1 MFEKLYEEILEDIK
15 NGNGDKYLIEKIY
28 PGVYTVLTDEYAV
41 RLTIPENAEPKNFRE
56 GHMVDRV
63 LMRTFYIYHDGGTLI
78 NDENSVFGGKSVK
91 ATFVNKDELSAF
103 GKRLMEEN
111 ENLSAIRNEETQEI
125 YLCYLSAILK
135 TFDIYQTAAVI
146 KDKQN
151 DDRVSKTDTEIK
163 LLQTLNPDLPVI
175 RIPNEGIA
183 IDPKVYIAE
192 YADDEN
198 GVRFYSREDFRY
210 LYFNANKSS
219 FENMS
224 ANERHYTL
232 DKKCA
237 KLDWKEAI
245 FVESEEL

>member
-1 MFEKLYEEILEDIK
+1 MFEKLYEEIQEDIK
-15 NGNGDKYLIEKIY
+15 NGNGDKYLFEKVFDDMYI
-28 PGVYTVLTDEYAV
+28 VLTDEYV
-41 RLTIPENAEPKNFRE
+41 VTLIIPENIAPKKFCKAINKDNVF
-56 GHMVDRV
+56 
-63 LMRTFYIYHDGGTLI
+63 MRMFYVCSDGKTYI
-78 NDENSVFGGKSVK
+78 NNICTPEARQVE
-91 ATFVNKDELSAF
+91 ATFVDKEELSVF
-103 GKRLMEEN
+103 GKRLMAEEN
-111 ENLSAIRNEETQEI
+111 LVAIRCEETLKIHLCVISTILNTVTI
-125 YLCYLSAILK
+125 YKTVAAIE
-135 TFDIYQTAAVI
+135 DIQAAMNTKI
-146 KDKQN
+146 N
-151 DDRVSKTDTEIK
+151 
-163 LLQTLNPDLPVI
+163 LLQVLHPELPVI

>member
-15 NGNGDKYLIEKIY
+15 NGNGDKYLFEKVLDGMYI
-28 PGVYTVLTDEYAV
+28 VLTDKYAV
-41 RLTIPENAEPKNFRE
+41 MLMIPENIAPKKFRKAINLSD
-56 GHMVDRV
+56 VF
-63 LMRTFYIYHDGGTLI
+63 MRTFYVCSDSETYI
-78 NDENSVFGGKSVK
+78 NNISTPDTKPVK
-91 ATFVNKDELSAF
+91 ATLVDKEELSVL
-103 GKRLMEEN
+103 GKRLMTEEEN
-111 ENLSAIRNEETQEI
+111 LVAIRCEETQKI
-125 YLCYLSAILK
+125 HLCVLSA
-135 TFDIYQTAAVI
+135 TWGTVTIYRTVAVI
-146 KDKQN
+146 EDSQAKLKSETN
-151 DDRVSKTDTEIK
+151 
-163 LLQTLNPDLPVI
+163 LLQVLYPELPVI

-183 IDPKVYIAE
+183 IAPKVYIAE

-224 ANERHYTL
+224 VNERYYIL

-237 KLDWKEAI
+237 ELDWKEAI

>member
-63 LMRTFYIYHDGGTLI
+63 LMRTFYIYHDGGMLI
-78 NDENSVFGGKSVK
+78 NDENSAFGGKSVK

-111 ENLSAIRNEETQEI
+111 ENLYAIRNEETQEI

-135 TFDIYQTAAVI
+135 TLDIYQTVAVI
-146 KDKQN
+146 EDIQAKME
-151 DDRVSKTDTEIK
+151 SKTN
-163 LLQTLNPDLPVI
+163 LLQTLNPELPVI

-224 ANERHYTL
+224 ANERHYIL

-237 KLDWKEAI
+237 ELDWKEAI